1 MAFRLFKTEFICGA
15 TYPNT
20 QNGIESLFT
29 DFIDSFAS
37 DAKAADSG
45 WSYDTTHC
53 PDKKPILLTPTART
67 YAAFLVHRTGAKLM
81 IAHSR
86 YGVFDAETSGNYCDT
101 GFLGVKTFINATES
115 TSGNT
120 SRNKYFGLM
129 SCFIPADAALSG
141 SDFHPEYSIRTNEF
155 YPSVGTK
162 IITSGYIT
170 STNSNQA
177 QQRQYQNVDGVPY
190 SCLSGAYGSVG
201 EWFVLCDT
209 SKAAL
214 GIGMKAK
221 IDEPPNIYFIGDL
234 SDGTSFANFRG
245 QIIQFDCYYASAS
258 SSFTK
263 FYEGRQNTNRSTSG
277 GFSTSL
283 SGGNT
288 ISATLQ
294 IAYGGIGTR
303 TLAGRLYFTNCCTDP
318 ELFGFI
324 PASGAITNQ
333 TFNNGEWLTLSSD
346 DNFFTTT
353 YYANTTTTPSNKQ
366 FVPIISWD
374 KAFNGNNV
382 I

>member
-294 IAYGGIGTR
+294 IAYR
-303 TLAGRLYFTNCCTDP
+303 QAG
-318 ELFGFI
+318 
-324 PASGAITNQ
+324 Q
-333 TFNNGEWLTLSSD
+333 
-346 DNFFTTT
+346 
-353 YYANTTTTPSNKQ
+353 
-366 FVPIISWD
+366 
-374 KAFNGNNV
+374 
-382 I
+382 